1 MRLAKFIEK
10 LDNNEIDDLTPYIEK
25 GNLKEL
31 LEIATRGLEIDLL
44 LKRGELDVIKTLI
57 QYNHATEYYDM
68 WKQHSD
74 KSIRQALATK
84 GLYQDEFIKDRHRD
98 VRLASAGNDI
108 DNLIKLY
115 NKSNTERQKVIRV
128 FGQTPNLTK
137 QQIEFILQDKSL
149 SKNQRNAFILKLE
162 ALSKIPTPLEKTLSV
177 TQLFTMQNPLWT
189 IGLSANTINDILY
202 THDRAKKLGWNDQFD
217 NLLDIICANNYQNVR
232 LTCYE
237 YEYKLNKQ
245 TN

>member
-10 LDNNEIDDLTPYIEK
+10 LDKNEIEDLTPYIEK

-31 LEIATRGLEIDLL
+31 IEIATRGLEIDLL

-57 QYNHATEYYDM
+57 QYNHATEYYHM

-74 KSIRQALATK
+74 KSIRQALAT
-84 GLYQDEFIKDRHRD
+84 
-98 VRLASAGNDI
+98 
-108 DNLIKLY
+108 
-115 NKSNTERQKVIRV
+115 
-128 FGQTPNLTK
+128 
-137 QQIEFILQDKSL
+137 
-149 SKNQRNAFILKLE
+149 E